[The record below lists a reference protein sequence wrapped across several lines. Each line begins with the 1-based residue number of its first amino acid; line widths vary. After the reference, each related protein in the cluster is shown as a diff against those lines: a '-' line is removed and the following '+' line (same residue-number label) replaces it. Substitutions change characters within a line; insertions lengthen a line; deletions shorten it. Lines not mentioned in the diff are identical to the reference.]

1 MEFSS
6 RKWSAADHPGLPK
19 ILSPVLRGH
28 VHHRRA
34 AALFVSSG
42 KFFVEMAQAIITMWP
57 GTRFHRCSSVPLR
70 NLGRNSKCFGQL
82 AKCCNQPRRRDMLP
96 STMVQP
102 EVIAAPSKL
111 PPPPGPVW
119 KQPSEDSD
127 ASGEDELEQSFQ
139 SFKSEEMTT
148 SSSSAEGMK
157 NQDVTEYLR
166 EQARQPPQ
174 SHARDPAHHA
184 TRVRCHRTD
193 SCRSQSSQRSWR
205 ASCPT

>member
-1 MEFSS
+1 MERCRSSRSCRRSYLPFSAATFTTGARQPYLFRQASFSS
-6 RKWSAADHPGLPK
+6 KWLKQLSLCGLERGSIGVHQSRCG
-19 ILSPVLRGH
+19 ILDATRN
-28 VHHRRA
+28 
-34 AALFVSSG
+34 ALVSS
-42 KFFVEMAQAIITMWP
+42 E
-57 GTRFHRCSSVPLR
+57 
-70 NLGRNSKCFGQL
+70 
-82 AKCCNQPRRRDMLP
+82 CCNQPRRRDMLP
-96 STMVQP
+96 STMDQV
-102 EVIAAPSKL
+102 EVLAAPSKL

-166 EQARQPPQ
+166 EQARHPPQ

-184 TRVRCHRTD
+184 TRVRCHRTA

>member
-1 MEFSS
+1 MS
-6 RKWSAADHPGLPK
+6 RCGILQATRNALVRPRSAATNPT
-19 ILSPVLRGH
+19 
-28 VHHRRA
+28 A
-34 AALFVSSG
+34 AG
-42 KFFVEMAQAIITMWP
+42 IT
-57 GTRFHRCSSVPLR
+57 
-70 NLGRNSKCFGQL
+70 
-82 AKCCNQPRRRDMLP
+82 
-96 STMVQP
+96 TMDQV

-127 ASGEDELEQSFQ
+127 ASGDDELEQSFQ

-166 EQARQPPQ
+166 EQARHPPQ
-174 SHARDPAHHA
+174 SHARDPARHA
-184 TRVRCHRTD
+184 TRVRCHRTA

>member
-1 MEFSS
+1 MFISPVAESWTQLEML
-6 RKWSAADHPGLPK
+6 WSARE
-19 ILSPVLRGH
+19 VLQPTTT
-28 VHHRRA
+28 A
-34 AALFVSSG
+34 AR
-42 KFFVEMAQAIITMWP
+42 MTTMDQ
-57 GTRFHRCSSVPLR
+57 V
-70 NLGRNSKCFGQL
+70 
-82 AKCCNQPRRRDMLP
+82 
-96 STMVQP
+96 

-166 EQARQPPQ
+166 EQARHPPQ

-184 TRVRCHRTD
+184 TRVRCHRTA